1 MALANQPRLL
11 LMDEPT
17 AGMASRERVALM
29 ALTARFARTRGIAVL
44 FTEHDMDVVFSQA
57 DRIIVLDRGRLIA
70 GGLPAEVRANP
81 EVQAVY
87 LGGGH

>member
-1 MALANQPRLL
+1 M
-11 LMDEPT
+11 
-17 AGMASRERVALM
+17 
-29 ALTARFARTRGIAVL
+29 L

-70 GGLPAEVRANP
+70 GGLPAEVRANSD
-81 EVQAVY
+81 VQTVY